1 MFVRRIATPR
11 NANQIQ
17 RNFVRFFADPRPSNP
32 GGAGAA
38 AAGSK
43 SGYGSTGAPAQGS
56 GKVDDS
62 VGSTSSFSGYGNNS
76 TEPTTASTG
85 KDAGYSA
92 SSSSANNHSGSS
104 KTGKTSDEYSRMG
117 GGGSGAMMKTSWSN
131 YALIAGIIGA
141 PLMYFYYTKNRRHGL
156 AKEAEQTANRIA
168 PIESK
173 IDTKDIPGNSKSIK
187 TLGGEATASAIQN
200 FDPTKGFNTSVCEI
214 LFPGGDMKRPIK
226 AYRYIRYLNDDTAQ
240 SVIYD
245 GDSKDSRLIGVEF
258 HITEKLYNKLPS
270 DEKRLWHSHAY
281 EVKTGALTAPRLPEA
296 AEREFMKQLAYT
308 YGKAWSFWE
317 TDKGDSLPL
326 GVPQL
331 MVSATDHGQLPSS
344 CISAEKMKS
353 RQDLAY
359 PSNIPKASESIKL
372 RIA

>member
-1 MFVRRIATPR
+1 
-11 NANQIQ
+11 
-17 RNFVRFFADPRPSNP
+17 
-32 GGAGAA
+32 
-38 AAGSK
+38 
-43 SGYGSTGAPAQGS
+43 
-56 GKVDDS
+56 
-62 VGSTSSFSGYGNNS
+62 
-76 TEPTTASTG
+76 
-85 KDAGYSA
+85 
-92 SSSSANNHSGSS
+92 
-104 KTGKTSDEYSRMG
+104 
-117 GGGSGAMMKTSWSN
+117 MMKTNWSN
-131 YALIAGIIGA
+131 YALIGSIIAA
-141 PLMYFYYTKNRRHGL
+141 PLAYFYYTKNRRHGM
-156 AKEAEQTANRIA
+156 AKETEQAANRTM

-173 IDTKDIPGNSKSIK
+173 IDTKDIPGNSKTLK
-187 TLGGEATASAIQN
+187 TMGGEATSSALQN
-200 FDPTKGFNTSVCEI
+200 FDPTLGFNTSVTEI

-296 AEREFMKQLAYT
+296 AEREFMKQLVYT

-353 RQDLAY
+353 REDLAY
-359 PSNIPKASESIKL
+359 PSNVSKVESIKL